1 MLKQIIK
8 KNIHIKKLF
17 KEQEDHNNKNIKF
30 CMRDTF
36 EIYNYVDEL
45 WDVFLPFL
53 INYVYKDGYYE
64 TDINEFIKD
73 KQIKIRPIE
82 STGVNKF
89 GYNPSFIK
97 NNYWI
102 NKYEI
107 EIIECI

>member
-64 TDINEFIKD
+64 TDIYEYIKD
-73 KQIKIRPIE
+73 KQIKIRPIKN
-82 STGVNKF
+82 TGVNKF